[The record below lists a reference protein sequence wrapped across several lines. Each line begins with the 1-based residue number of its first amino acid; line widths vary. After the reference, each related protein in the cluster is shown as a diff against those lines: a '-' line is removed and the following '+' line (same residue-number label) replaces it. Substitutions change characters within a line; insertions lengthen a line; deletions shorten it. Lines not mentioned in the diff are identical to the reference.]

1 MDLIKCKMFIIDLG
15 KELGLHAEIIK
26 KLPRPKLPEQSFDI
40 MSKGNVSMVI
50 VLVLSRRHLNID
62 MHFAGWMTL

>member
-50 VLVLSRRHLNID
+50 V
-62 MHFAGWMTL
+62 